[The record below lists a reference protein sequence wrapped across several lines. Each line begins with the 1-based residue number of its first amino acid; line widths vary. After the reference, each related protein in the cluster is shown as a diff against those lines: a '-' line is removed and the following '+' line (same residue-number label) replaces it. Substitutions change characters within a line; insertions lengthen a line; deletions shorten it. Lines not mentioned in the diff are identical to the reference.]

1 MGDEALTS
9 EDVKRENVKREDV
22 LLEDAEAWSA
32 TDWLRRNWELV
43 AWALLIVLAF
53 VTRFYDLGVRAMSH
67 DESLHALYSY
77 YLYDAGNYEHN
88 PMMHGP
94 LLFHLNAFFYT
105 LFGATDATARFGPAL
120 TGVGVVGMTYFFR
133 RYIGRTGAL
142 MAGLLIT
149 ISPSLLFHSRYIRN
163 DIYIA
168 LFLLIWIYGAF
179 RYLDTRRLRW
189 ATLMVAGMALGF
201 ITKENQFMNGAI
213 LGAFF
218 LGLATWQVMD
228 RALLGVAAPL
238 IFAGGLSYYFRE
250 IGNSRYALIAIGVGA
265 LVALILFLWYVR
277 GKPWRALRHNDAA
290 DLAVLMLTLV
300 LPFTAPFGHLVLGW
314 DAMAY
319 ATNTDLMR
327 SVLLVGVMTALSAGI
342 AFFWFGLRRK
352 EEENEFRGGSFTFG
366 DWAKMMGF
374 FWIIQILF
382 FTTFFTNIR
391 SGLATGIVGS
401 LGYWLAQQEVARGG
415 QPWYYYLMLGSLY
428 EFLPMILS
436 GLGMVVVA
444 WQLWRDQ
451 NWDPVA
457 AGDLPWEIETIGAR
471 EKDLTQSRNVAEER
485 REGEK
490 GKEVGETDGVEEN
503 EGIEEIEGLGERL
516 RRNRVIFAVFSVWW
530 IVAAWG
536 AYTIAGEKMPW
547 LMTHMALPM
556 TILGGWWLGRVLR
569 RIDWR
574 RAGSSGAVWLIGAAP
589 AALFLLTILL
599 RSQPTLGR
607 TLSALTGVTQWLLAL
622 VLLAGLGYL
631 IWRWI
636 RAVGGWMGARLL
648 GLGLVA
654 LLFLLTIRFTYMLTY
669 VNYDLATEYLVYAHA
684 TPDVKRMLSELD
696 EISERTVGDRNVFVT
711 YDDDTSWPL
720 SWYMRDYPNSR
731 FYGAAP
737 NAEVMSAPVIIVGAA
752 NYDKVHPYVVR
763 DYVKRPYRLV
773 WWPDQSY
780 YNMTWQRIRE
790 TLTDPQKRKNLWEI
804 VFYRRYPSDENPGQY
819 RDLTKWPNRH
829 EFEMWVRRDLAN
841 EIWDLNVAPLAGS
854 PADTAAQLQASEID
868 LTASAIY
875 NGVYDGLPLN
885 APRTLTVG
893 EDGTRYIAD
902 SGNNRIVVLAEN
914 GDFVRAF
921 GGQCNLAEGEASG
934 CVDPDGDGPHELGD
948 GQFFEPWGVAVDMAR
963 NIYVAD
969 TWNGRIQVFDADG
982 KFLRKWGFFNVISEM
997 PGDPNALFGP
1007 RGVAID
1013 LDGNLLVADTGNK
1026 RILKYSPDGALIQQ
1040 VGGGGVI
1047 GGRFE
1052 EPTDVTVDPT
1062 DGSVFVADAWNRRI
1076 QKLTPDLE
1084 FVEEWPVP
1092 SWESQDRFH
1101 KPYLAVDA
1109 GGRVFATD
1117 PAMYRVFV
1125 FDRGG
1130 TITATFGAYGVD
1142 SDRFALP
1149 NGVAVDLRTGEVLV
1163 ADADNMRVMV
1173 FPGP

>member
-9 EDVKRENVKREDV
+9 EDVKREDVKREDV
-22 LLEDAEAWSA
+22 DTGAVWSM

-43 AWALLIVLAF
+43 AWALLMVLAF
-53 VTRFYDLGVRAMSH
+53 VTRFYDLGARAMSH

-94 LLFHLNAFFYT
+94 FLFHLNAFFYT

-163 DIYIA
+163 DIYIV
-168 LFLLIWIYGAF
+168 LYTLIWIYGAF

-189 ATLMVAGMALGF
+189 VTLMVAGMALGF
-201 ITKENQFMNGAI
+201 ITKENQFMNGVI
-213 LGAFF
+213 LGGFF
-218 LGLATWQVMD
+218 VGLALWQVMD
-228 RALLGVAAPL
+228 RALLGIAAPL

-250 IGNSRYALIAIGVGA
+250 TGNSRFALIAIGVGA
-265 LVALILFLWYVR
+265 LIAFILFLWYVR
-277 GKPWRALRHNDAA
+277 GKPWQDLRHNDAA

-327 SVLLVGVMTALSAGI
+327 SALLVGMMTALSAGV
-342 AFFWFGLRRK
+342 AFFWFGLRNDEDDEAWGDR
-352 EEENEFRGGSFTFG
+352 FTFTF
-366 DWAKMMGF
+366 WAKMMGF

-382 FTTFFTNIR
+382 FTTFFTNVR
-391 SGLATGIVGS
+391 GGLATGIVGS

-428 EFLPMILS
+428 EFLPMMLS
-436 GLGMVVVA
+436 GLGVVVVA
-444 WQLWRDQ
+444 WQLWRNPD
-451 NWDPVA
+451 WDPVVE
-457 AGDLPWEIETIGAR
+457 GDLPREIEELNEREEIGER
-471 EKDLTQSRNVAEER
+471 EESSEAE
-485 REGEK
+485 G
-490 GKEVGETDGVEEN
+490 VGE
-503 EGIEEIEGLGERL
+503 LL
-516 RRNRVIFAVFSVWW
+516 RRNRVIFAVFGVWW

-556 TILGGWWLGRVLR
+556 TIFGGWWLGRVLR

-574 RAGSSGAVWLIGAAP
+574 QARKSGAVWLIGAAP
-589 AALFLLTILL
+589 AALFLLFILL
-599 RSQPTLGR
+599 KNKPILGR
-607 TLSALTGVTQWLLAL
+607 TLPALAGSTQWLLAL
-622 VLLAGLGYL
+622 ALLAGLIYL

-684 TPDVKRMLSELD
+684 TPDVKRMLNELD
-696 EISERTVGDRNVFVT
+696 EISERTVGDRNIFVT

-720 SWYMRDYPNSR
+720 SWYMRNYPNSR
-731 FYGAAP
+731 FYGSAP

-780 YNMTWQRIRE
+780 FNLTWPRIKE

-804 VFYRRYPSDENPGQY
+804 VFYRRYPSDENPGEY

-829 EFEMWVRRDLAN
+829 EFEMWVRRDLAS

-868 LTASAIY
+868 LPATAIY

-885 APRTLTVG
+885 APRALAVG
-893 EDGTRYIAD
+893 EDGIRYIAD
-902 SGNNRIVVLAEN
+902 SGNNRIVALDPN
-914 GDFVRAF
+914 GDFVLAF
-921 GGQCNLAEGEASG
+921 GSQCNLAEGEASG
-934 CVDPDGDGPHELGD
+934 CVDPDGAGPLQFGD
-948 GQFFEPWGVAVDMAR
+948 GQFFEPWGVAVDR
-963 NIYVAD
+963 DGNIYVAD
-969 TWNGRIQVFDADG
+969 TWNGRIQVFDANGD
-982 KFLRKWGFFNVISEM
+982 FLHKWGFFNVISEM

-1007 RGVAID
+1007 RGLAID

-1026 RILKYSPDGALIQQ
+1026 RLLKYSPDGALIQQ
-1040 VGGGGVI
+1040 VGGGGVV

-1052 EPTDVTVDPT
+1052 EPTDVAVDPT
-1062 DGSVFVADAWNRRI
+1062 DGGVFVADAWNRRI
-1076 QKLTPDLE
+1076 QKLTSDLE

-1101 KPYLAVDA
+1101 KPYLAVDT

-1117 PAMYRVFV
+1117 PAMFRVFV
-1125 FDRGG
+1125 FDREG

-1149 NGVAVDLRTGEVLV
+1149 NGVAVDLRTGDVLV
-1163 ADADNMRVMV
+1163 ADADNARVMV
-1173 FPGP
+1173 FPAP